1 LKPLEIAMKPKT
13 LAALT
18 AAVAALSAS
27 TALAQTTP
35 APTTL
40 SLSAE
45 AAVNAVPDVADIGAG
60 VMTQAPEASAA
71 LAANA
76 ERMTKVVAALRKA
89 GVAERDIQTSGLSL
103 QPQYRYE
110 QNQPPAL
117 VGYQANN
124 RVSVTLRDLRQA
136 GRIIDTLVAEGANQ
150 IDGPTFRIDKPEPLM
165 DKARADAVRI
175 GKARAE
181 LYAQAAGLRV
191 KRIASMSEL
200 GDPRPSP
207 MPVARLMA
215 MEAKADSPVEPGEVK
230 LSVTLTM
237 VFELE

>member
-1 LKPLEIAMKPKT
+1 MKPKT
-13 LAALT
+13 IAAIT
-18 AAVAALSAS
+18 AAIAALSAS
-27 TALAQTTP
+27 AAWSQGATAAA

-40 SLSAE
+40 TLTAE
-45 AAVNAVPDVADIGAG
+45 AAVEAAPDVADIGAG
-60 VMTQAPEASAA
+60 VMTQAVEANAA
-71 LAANA
+71 LSANA
-76 ERMTKVVAALRKA
+76 ERMSKVVAALRKA
-89 GVAERDIQTSGLSL
+89 GVADRDIQTSGLNL

-110 QNQPPAL
+110 PNQTPVL

-136 GRIIDTLVAEGANQ
+136 GKIIDTLVAQGANQ

-181 LYAQAAGLRV
+181 LYAQAAGMRV
-191 KRIASMSEL
+191 KRIASMSEQ
-200 GDPRPSP
+200 GGFRPGP
-207 MPVARLMA
+207 MPAGRMVA
-215 MEAKADSPVEPGEVK
+215 MEMKAADSPVEPGEVR
-230 LSVTLTM
+230 LAVTLAM